1 MRASTALLGLALE
14 ASPDAAAAAATVVDH
29 VAREQRLLPA
39 VYLARGGRLR
49 CAALRGYWQAR
60 DGLPGHAGIMG
71 RTYREG
77 TELVVQDVSA
87 SEHYLEANPGVVAE
101 ACFPLRAGG
110 LTVGVLN
117 VESREPLRDGDLD
130 DLRECARALGARI
143 EELGGLPS
151 ESATQRLLRHV
162 AEIADLQDAAAV
174 ADALLHAALDL
185 VPLGSA
191 LLARTTGAGGAL
203 RPAVAAGPLVGVLRA
218 ARLESIGAW
227 VEDGISV
234 FTVGENGA
242 PPAADLTD
250 LRAAGVETLVA
261 VGLFAHGEL
270 LGVLVLASDEP
281 AAIGTDDVELLEQLA
296 THGAACLRTAELMG
310 SLRERAETD
319 PLTGLGHHA
328 TFHEALAG
336 SHRRPTT
343 AVVVCDIDGFKALN
357 DTYGHGHGDRILCGL
372 ADAMSSSLRRGDRLF
387 RIGGDEFAALLAVE
401 SRDQALG
408 AANRLRDAVLE
419 ARLGVTVSIG
429 VAVPHA
435 GETDAAVLARADR
448 ALYSVKEAGR
458 DGVAL
463 ANDEPLP
470 STPAIG

>member
-1 MRASTALLGLALE
+1 LS
-14 ASPDAAAAAATVVDH
+14 
-29 VAREQRLLPA
+29 
-39 VYLARGGRLR
+39 
-49 CAALRGYWQAR
+49 
-60 DGLPGHAGIMG
+60 
-71 RTYREG
+71 
-77 TELVVQDVSA
+77 
-87 SEHYLEANPGVVAE
+87 
-101 ACFPLRAGG
+101 
-110 LTVGVLN
+110 
-117 VESREPLRDGDLD
+117 
-130 DLRECARALGARI
+130 ARI

-162 AEIADLQDAAAV
+162 AEIAALQDAAAV

-234 FTVGENGA
+234 FTVGEDDA
-242 PPAADLTD
+242 PPAANLAD
-250 LRAAGVETLVA
+250 LRAAGVEALVA

-270 LGVLVLASDEP
+270 LGALVLASDEP

-419 ARLGVTVSIG
+419 ARLGVTVSVG